1 MKFLPQPFEQLF
13 QVGLRVAFDFLVGL
27 GNPRRLSGRP
37 WGGASATGGRRA
49 VKSHASGAGFLPL
62 GSAFWHVRL
71 VKRIHRSDRI
81 RAGRRIDFAL
91 LRWGPGLLFD
101 ASLMATY
108 RLKYI
113 STPFGSK
120 TDTYHRYCNFSSS
133 SSRHCMSIRPDPCKP
148 LRCSSRRR
156 HKAIKRIREAV
167 IDESDVILTFG
178 WTVCSNLL
186 RVSASTCRFVIAFG
200 TP

>member
-1 MKFLPQPFEQLF
+1 L
-13 QVGLRVAFDFLVGL
+13 
-27 GNPRRLSGRP
+27 
-37 WGGASATGGRRA
+37 GGASATGGCCA
-49 VKSHASGAGFLPL
+49 VKSHMSGADFLPL
-62 GSAFWHVRL
+62 GSAFWNVCL
-71 VKRIHRSDRI
+71 VERIHRSDRI

-91 LRWGPGLLFD
+91 LRWGPGFLFD

-108 RLKYI
+108 QLKCI
-113 STPFGSK
+113 SSK
-120 TDTYHRYCNFSSS
+120 TDTYHCYCNFSSS
-133 SSRHCMSIRPDPCKP
+133 SSRHCTSIRPDPCKP

-156 HKAIKRIREAV
+156 HKAIKRILEAV

-186 RVSASTCRFVIAFG
+186 RVSASTCCLVIAFG